1 MIKIPESEENNLW
14 TRSYVITPP
23 GILCAGPLN
32 SECGPRRPGPR
43 DVLGRTSVRNLANR
57 ICRT

>member
-1 MIKIPESEENNLW
+1 MIKIPESEENNRW
-14 TRSYVITPP
+14 TLSYVITPP
-23 GILCAGPLN
+23 GIYDAGPLN
-32 SECGPRRPGPR
+32 SKCGPRRPGPR